1 MNELRSIKLQS
12 SIEFIIIMA
21 AVASM
26 GVVGVS
32 YYSRVH
38 SVMMGALNAKNP
50 NPTSLNGSM
59 AAINDTISAYLLAP
73 VLQVGNA
80 SMATL
85 LVSTSLP
92 SKISANISSVTISL
106 SRKNFSSN
114 GYERQAAFVFYA
126 VPMSTGAG
134 IVSLEITAINGSSKS
149 EYRANV
155 TLYAYQNKQ
164 SQSQGNQSSNEIRYV
179 YLHPENESVTYT
191 TGKQSKL
198 YYITESS
205 HCSELNFFGQQMP
218 IQSQCP
224 GASWYFWAFS
234 ANCYYGSAQVPTKTY
249 CVYKTYSGYNAS
261 ALSSVPKYNY
271 KINFGIGY
279 NNLNLSSKL
288 IQSSQFSNITLNTKV
303 FGTASPGNS
312 IYAQSIQPDSIYIF
326 SSRGKAYVGS
336 DANYSAYEYAYSGVK
351 DDLAYYNNSDNGATG
366 TIEREIYSYNNS
378 LSKLIGTLAPANSSS
393 CKASIST
400 AGIAYSCKPDSPMQF
415 YNISADIYNY
425 TGKQSEY
432 SYMGSEIRVS

>member
-1 MNELRSIKLQS
+1 MHELRSIKLQS

-38 SVMMGALNAKNP
+38 SVMMGVLNAKNP
-50 NPTSLNGSM
+50 NSTGLNGSM

-92 SKISANISSVTISL
+92 SAISANISSATISL

-191 TGKQSKL
+191 T
-198 YYITESS
+198 
-205 HCSELNFFGQQMP
+205 
-218 IQSQCP
+218 
-224 GASWYFWAFS
+224 
-234 ANCYYGSAQVPTKTY
+234 
-249 CVYKTYSGYNAS
+249 
-261 ALSSVPKYNY
+261 
-271 KINFGIGY
+271 
-279 NNLNLSSKL
+279 
-288 IQSSQFSNITLNTKV
+288 
-303 FGTASPGNS
+303 
-312 IYAQSIQPDSIYIF
+312 
-326 SSRGKAYVGS
+326 
-336 DANYSAYEYAYSGVK
+336 
-351 DDLAYYNNSDNGATG
+351 
-366 TIEREIYSYNNS
+366 
-378 LSKLIGTLAPANSSS
+378 
-393 CKASIST
+393 
-400 AGIAYSCKPDSPMQF
+400 
-415 YNISADIYNY
+415 
-425 TGKQSEY
+425 
-432 SYMGSEIRVS
+432 